1 MNFHRIRITRSDD
14 RLRHRRKGQALIEF
28 ALTMP
33 ILLLIAFGTLSASQ
47 LLERYLTVLQLV
59 RNAGNMY
66 SRSVDFSLL
75 QNRQLL
81 LASSNGLSM
90 TLNGGDGI
98 VYLSRV
104 EVADAGSNNGFPVV
118 TNRIALGN
126 AALLS
131 SRIAAPATVLGNG
144 DVVDYQND
152 PLARAAIASSLTL
165 VGNDIAYVVE
175 AYHTPTDIPIVDVF
189 FGQQRLTATAYY

>member
-1 MNFHRIRITRSDD
+1 MNSRCMQTSRACGLCRP
-14 RLRHRRKGQALIEF
+14 RKGQALIEF

-81 LASSNGLSM
+81 LTASNGLSM
-90 TLNGGDGI
+90 TLDGGDG
-98 VYLSRV
+98 VLYLSRV
-104 EVADAGSNNGFPVV
+104 EVADEGSNSGFPVV
-118 TNRIALGN
+118 TNRVAIGN
-126 AALLS
+126 AAIALS
-131 SRIAAPATVLGNG
+131 TIAMPAAMLPNGN
-144 DVVDYQND
+144 VIDYEND

-165 VGNDIAYVVE
+165 AGNDVAYVVE
-175 AYHTPTDIPIVDVF
+175 VYHTPTDIPVVNAF
-189 FGQQRLTATAYY
+189 FGEQRLTASAYY